1 MWRLTRHPVA
11 AAAVRGL
18 ACASIWIA
26 SSADATSQ
34 GLKARILDI
43 GLRGKVVAGAP
54 ATVRVEVSTD
64 SRLSGT
70 FRGQLAQPG
79 ENRPGLEVQG
89 MPSAEAR
96 FLLEAGETR
105 VLTAYLPDLTDRSC
119 RATQLR
125 WTVDAD
131 DGRRRLAGVAPV
143 VCVSSPF
150 SSVRELYLTTEPLFP
165 RQPPSEAPEDLQSYA
180 GYDRC
185 LITGHDFFRLR
196 EEQREALLDWVAL
209 GGLLVLAAPLDNSP
223 GTIGESLASRGSLLW
238 RDGAGHELR
247 ELPRHLGLVR
257 SIDRPLESLVMES
270 RSRSPLYR
278 LLSFAGVA
286 TPRDDGGVLRGLA
299 RAFAAEG
306 SPPPPGA
313 GRVGRSLTVVA
324 LLVLSI
330 VGLGLRWISR
340 PRGATAA
347 RVVTVVAV
355 LLVLAPSLVFVATSS
370 TRAGNVDRCA
380 SLQIHDRDGAFQ
392 SVWTSASLGGGGGP
406 ADPALSFAGGPRLLW
421 NASRQAEDE
430 DSLSTVAD
438 IDGRTRVEVGRRG
451 LAADRLIAVGLGQL
465 QPADPAWDVSGATAG
480 DGPIRALRSYTRVG
494 FVGPAGIVW
503 WGSVRRGDRID
514 IGRLQWPD
522 RPAFPAG
529 SGSIDR
535 VAALLYF
542 QRYHEIGLLYSWGY
556 EPRRPGSR
564 PAVVLAAEPAS
575 CAVAVDAGG
584 ALEVEPMIHVQPLP
598 GSDPAGPLPAVSE
611 AALLRVQV
619 PSVLLDRMG
628 ALGLEL
634 RPQAPYL
641 DEQVPPVESASAA
654 DGFRE
659 IAFHM
664 IGATAPGK
672 GAVLGRWRR
681 PAPRSAPR

>member
-1 MWRLTRHPVA
+1 MWRLAEHPV

-18 ACASIWIA
+18 AFVLLSLV
-26 SSADATSQ
+26 ATAAAA
-34 GLKARILDI
+34 GPGVKARILDV
-43 GLRGKVVAGAP
+43 GLKGKIAAGAP
-54 ATVRVEVSTD
+54 ATVRVEVSAE
-64 SRLSGT
+64 SRFSGT
-70 FRGQLAQPG
+70 FRGQLAQPS
-79 ENRPGLEVQG
+79 ESRPDLEVRG

-119 RATQLR
+119 LATQLR

-131 DGRRRLAGVAPV
+131 DGRRRVAGVAPV
-143 VCVSSPF
+143 VCLSSRF
-150 SSVRELYLTTEPLFP
+150 SPVRELYLTTEPLSP

-185 LITGHDFFRLR
+185 LITGRDFGRLR

-209 GGLLVLAAPLDNSP
+209 GGLLILATPLDSSP
-223 GTIGESLASRGSLLW
+223 GSIGESLASRGSLLW

-257 SIDRPLESLVMES
+257 SIDRPLEWLVTEG

-286 TPRDDGGVLRGLA
+286 TPRDDGGVLRGLP
-299 RAFAAEG
+299 RAFGVEG
-306 SPPPPGA
+306 SLPPPGT
-313 GRVGRSLTVVA
+313 GRVGRSLPVVA
-324 LLVLSI
+324 LLVLAI
-330 VGLGLRWISR
+330 VGFGLRWTSR
-340 PRGATAA
+340 PRAATAA
-347 RVVTVVAV
+347 SVVTVVAV
-355 LLVLAPSLVFVATSS
+355 LLVLAPGLVFVAVSS
-370 TRAGNVDRCA
+370 TPAGNEDRCA
-380 SLQIHDRDGAFQ
+380 SLQIHDSDGTFQ
-392 SVWTSASLGGGGGP
+392 SVWTSASLGGGGGS

-421 NASRQAEDE
+421 TASRRADDE
-430 DSLSTVAD
+430 DSLSTIAD
-438 IDGRTRVEVGRRG
+438 IDGRMHVEIGRRG

-465 QPADPAWDVSGATAG
+465 QPADPVWDVSGALAG
-480 DGPIRALRSYTRVG
+480 DGTIRALRSYTRVG

-514 IGRLQWPD
+514 IGRLRWPE
-522 RPAFPAG
+522 RPTYPKG
-529 SGSIDR
+529 NGSIDR

-542 QRYHEIGLLYSWGY
+542 QRYREIGLLYSWGY
-556 EPRRPGSR
+556 EARLPGSR
-564 PAVVLAAEPAS
+564 PAVVVAAEPAS

-584 ALEVEPMIHVQPLP
+584 AFDVGPTIHVQPLP
-598 GSDPAGPLPAVSE
+598 GSDPAGPLPAVSDG
-611 AALLRVQV
+611 AHLRVQV

-641 DEQVPPVESASAA
+641 DERVPPVVSGSAA

-659 IAFHM
+659 IAFHR
-664 IGATAPGK
+664 IGATPPGK
-672 GAVLGRWRR
+672 GAVLGRWRK